1 MVSKRL
7 GDIVSVQL
15 LTVLKASAEMVEVVG
30 SLNLSFLVLYDSVA
44 AEMVLDVVMPRQLVA
59 LDVRKT
65 TVKEELLWCAVLA
78 NDVRAP
84 VVFGDDALYLGRSK
98 GEW

>member
-1 MVSKRL
+1 
-7 GDIVSVQL
+7 
-15 LTVLKASAEMVEVVG
+15 MVEVATERIEVVC
-30 SLNLSFLVLYDSVA
+30 SFYFTVLILDDSVA

>member
-1 MVSKRL
+1 
-7 GDIVSVQL
+7 
-15 LTVLKASAEMVEVVG
+15 MVEVATKRIEVVC
-30 SLNLSFLVLYDSVA
+30 SFYFTLLVLDDSVA

-59 LDVRKT
+59 LDVRKA

>member
-1 MVSKRL
+1 MCVYFL
-7 GDIVSVQL
+7 AI
-15 LTVLKASAEMVEVVG
+15 VEVATERIEVVC
-30 SLNLSFLVLYDSVA
+30 SFYFTLLVLDDSVA

>member
-1 MVSKRL
+1 
-7 GDIVSVQL
+7 
-15 LTVLKASAEMVEVVG
+15 MVEVATERIEVVC
-30 SLNLSFLVLYDSVA
+30 SFYFTLLVLDDSVA
-44 AEMVLDVVMPRQLVA
+44 AEMVLDVVMPRQLVVR
-59 LDVRKT
+59 DVRKT

>member
-1 MVSKRL
+1 
-7 GDIVSVQL
+7 
-15 LTVLKASAEMVEVVG
+15 MVEVATERIEVVC
-30 SLNLSFLVLYDSVA
+30 SFYFTLLVLDDSVA

-84 VVFGDDALYLGRSK
+84 VVFGDDALYLGRRQ

>member
-1 MVSKRL
+1 MLEVAAERIEAISCL
-7 GDIVSVQL
+7 HLAL
-15 LTVLKASAEMVEVVG
+15 LILD
-30 SLNLSFLVLYDSVA
+30 DSVA
-44 AEMVLDVVMPRQLVA
+44 VEMVLDVVMPRQLVA

>member
-1 MVSKRL
+1 MLEVAAERIEVVCSFYF
-7 GDIVSVQL
+7 
-15 LTVLKASAEMVEVVG
+15 TVLI
-30 SLNLSFLVLYDSVA
+30 LDDSVA

>member
-1 MVSKRL
+1 
-7 GDIVSVQL
+7 
-15 LTVLKASAEMVEVVG
+15 MVEVATERIEVVC
-30 SLNLSFLVLYDSVA
+30 SFYFTLLVLDDSVA

-84 VVFGDDALYLGRSK
+84 VVFGDDALYLGGGK

>member
-1 MVSKRL
+1 
-7 GDIVSVQL
+7 
-15 LTVLKASAEMVEVVG
+15 MVEVATERIEVVC
-30 SLNLSFLVLYDSVA
+30 SFYFTLLVLDDSVA
-44 AEMVLDVVMPRQLVA
+44 AEMVLDVVMPRHLVA